1 MSSASMGRRK
11 RVITGLV
18 AGAGAATLL
27 LSACTSPG
35 GSDTGGDAATEF
47 SFLSQVES
55 PFARDE
61 LSRLAENECSAE
73 NEALPLVN
81 ETMPQADVVTRI
93 SLLASQDELPVMF
106 PAPTA
111 QIKPGGDLAD
121 GGLIVDYEEVL
132 TELGVIDNIL
142 PGAISA
148 IKNSYGGRM
157 SSIPFQYNIE
167 GIFYN
172 KEIFAANGLEI
183 PETIDEL
190 TAAAETLSGAGV
202 QPFSVAGQDGWPATR
217 WISSYLFRD
226 LGADAI
232 QKVVDG
238 EASFNDPEYLPAV
251 ELIAEY
257 GANGWFGP
265 GVGSIDYDTA
275 TTQFLTG
282 QSAMMYMGTWL
293 LSNINNPE
301 LNTVGAENIG
311 FMPFPA
317 VEGGAGSID
326 QFPANAGTGIAMSQ
340 KLYGPKVGDWLSC
353 ITENFGSG
361 ILESQGAISGF
372 KINTP
377 VDDVPALTAEI
388 QGLMADSTES
398 LLWFETLFD
407 EKTGDFA
414 QFNVAQVLTGSM
426 SPADY
431 LAGVQSSLDQR

>member
-1 MSSASMGRRK
+1 MSTAFVGRRK
-11 RVITGLV
+11 RTVMSLI
-18 AGAGAATLL
+18 AGVGAATLL
-27 LSACTSPG
+27 LSACTSG
-35 GSDTGGDAATEF
+35 GDTQSGSDTATEF
-47 SFLSQVES
+47 TFLSQVES

-61 LSRLAENECSAE
+61 LTRLAENECTAE

-81 ETMPQADVVTRI
+81 DTMPQADVVTRI
-93 SLLASQDELPVMF
+93 SLLASQDQLPVLF
-106 PAPTA
+106 PAATA

-172 KEIFAANGLEI
+172 KDLFAANGIEL
-183 PETIDEL
+183 PTTIDEL
-190 TAAAETLSGAGV
+190 TAAAEKLSAAGV

-217 WISSYLFRD
+217 WVSSYMFRD
-226 LGADAI
+226 VGPDAI
-232 QKVVDG
+232 KDVVDG
-238 EASFNDPEYLPAV
+238 NASFNDAEYLPAV
-251 ELIAEY
+251 ELLADY
-257 GANGWFGP
+257 GSKGYFGA

-301 LNTVGAENIG
+301 LNTVGADAIG
-311 FMPFPA
+311 FMPFPG
-317 VEGGAGSID
+317 VEGGAGSTD

-361 ILESQGAISGF
+361 ILASQGAISGF

-377 VDDVPALTAEI
+377 VEDVPVLTTEI

-414 QFNVAQVLTGSM
+414 QFNIAQVITGDM

-431 LAGVQSSLDQR
+431 LAGVQASLDAR